1 MTITGVVLI
10 AVFII
15 LIAGSIAL
23 YLYSYSKSKRI
34 QDKNIIMRTYT
45 NPCTFEADANKLAK
59 EGFVIQDVTGG
70 GKHFSGPRA
79 TIGFLLAGPLGL
91 LFSTGVNPI
100 IVTYVRAGNE
110 TGPKAR
116 TESYCPYCGSKI
128 PAEGHFCPNCGKEIQ
143 IHL

>member
-1 MTITGVVLI
+1 MITTGVVLT

-15 LIAGSIAL
+15 LVAGLATL
-23 YLYSYSKSKRI
+23 YLYLYSKSKRT
-34 QDKNIIMRTYT
+34 KNKSIIIRTYT
-45 NPCTFEADANKLAK
+45 NPRIFETDANKLAK

-91 LFSTGVNPI
+91 LFSTGKNPI

-116 TESYCPYCGSKI
+116 TENYCPYCGSKI
-128 PAEGHFCPNCGKEIQ
+128 PAEGHFCPDCGKEIQ
-143 IHL
+143 LHL